1 MTTTTNAIHRFVK
14 ARVRALEAGDAA
26 VYSAF
31 AERLFRETY
40 VDGYDPADVD
50 AYVADVRSR
59 YDWKA
64 HSEMMQRQFKV
75 RVGQQKQKKAK

>member
-1 MTTTTNAIHRFVK
+1 LPK
-14 ARVRALEAGDAA
+14 G
-26 VYSAF
+26 
-31 AERLFRETY
+31 
-40 VDGYDPADVD
+40 ADVD